1 MATKDGMTV
10 AFTVTDSA
18 CRPMSQRVRK
28 AVLPVA
34 GLGTR
39 FLPATKVIPKEMIP
53 VIDKPV
59 VQYAVEEARAAGIE
73 EFIFVTADGKESIAN
88 HFSVHPVLESM
99 LAEKRNC
106 AELKLVMDATL
117 PSGGL
122 HMVKQY
128 DPLGLGHAVWCAR
141 ALVGDEP
148 FAVILPDDMVLSGV
162 PCLKQLIDAHAR
174 VGGHVVAVE
183 NVPREMTNRYGI
195 LDIERDDGRLPKAR
209 GLVEKPTP
217 DNAPSTLAIIGRYVL
232 DPVVFG
238 ELDKRMAGAGGEIQL
253 TDALNRSL
261 DRVPFHGCRF
271 EGKRYDCGTR
281 VGFVEANLAFALA
294 HPNMHDRMA
303 PIVERLL
310 AEYKAGR
317 S

>member
-1 MATKDGMTV
+1 MPA
-10 AFTVTDSA
+10 
-18 CRPMSQRVRK
+18 RVRK

-39 FLPATKVIPKEMIP
+39 FLPATKVIAKEMIP

-73 EFIFVTADGKESIAN
+73 QFIFVTADGKESIAN
-88 HFSVHPVLESM
+88 HFSVQPVLEAM
-99 LAEKRNC
+99 LAEKKKT
-106 AELKLVMDATL
+106 AELKLVRAASL
-117 PSGGL
+117 PPGAL
-122 HMVKQY
+122 QMVKQHE
-128 DPLGLGHAVWCAR
+128 PLGLGHAVWCAKS
-141 ALVGDEP
+141 LVGNEP
-148 FAVILPDDMVLSGV
+148 FAVILPDDMVLSET

-183 NVPREMTNRYGI
+183 NVPREATNRYGI
-195 LDIERDDGRLPKAR
+195 LQIESEAGRLAR
-209 GLVEKPTP
+209 AKGLIEKPAP
-217 DNAPSTLAIIGRYVL
+217 EKAPSTLAIIGRYVL

-238 ELDKRMAGAGGEIQL
+238 ELDKRLAGAGGEIQL

-261 DRVPFHGCRF
+261 GRVPFHGYRF

-281 VGFVEANLAFALA
+281 VGFVEANVAFALD
-294 HPNMHDRMA
+294 NLEMRDRMA

-310 AEYKAGR
+310 SEYKAGR
-317 S
+317 G